1 MGFCVSLNATNQSY
15 LIPSVNFLFQL
26 FSFFFLSVAAQGFF
40 VLQDYGITLF
50 SRLIIAILLQRYEFP
65 IMVSGGFLI

>member
-1 MGFCVSLNATNQSY
+1 VGNDKRKAYSNLT
-15 LIPSVNFLFQL
+15 VNFLFQL